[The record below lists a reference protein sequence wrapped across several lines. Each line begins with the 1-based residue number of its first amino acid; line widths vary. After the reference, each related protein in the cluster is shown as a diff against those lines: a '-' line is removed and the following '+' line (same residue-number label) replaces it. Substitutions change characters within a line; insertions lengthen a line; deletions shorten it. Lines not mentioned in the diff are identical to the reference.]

1 MNWPIKLLLADD
13 HIIYRQG
20 YGKLSDQKAA
30 TPGEKAWGQ
39 RALACFLCRAGETT
53 RGIELAMVVYI
64 NGKAKSHRLG
74 NI

>member
-13 HIIYRQG
+13 HIIYPQG
-20 YGKLSDQKAA
+20 YGKLSDQEAA
-30 TPGEKAWGQ
+30 TSGEKAWGQ